1 MPVTAGKPDY
11 PQKLKVPEA
20 YKKITESAC
29 ARSCVF
35 LLALS
40 AKVMPAS
47 GTTSLTRVRAEFNST
62 ELEPNS
68 SPDIG
73 KVRLQFNSS
82 LSRV

>member
-1 MPVTAGKPDY
+1 MN
-11 PQKLKVPEA
+11 
-20 YKKITESAC
+20 ITESAC

-40 AKVMPAS
+40 AKVAPAS
-47 GTTSLTRVRAEFNST
+47 VTLTRGRAEFNST

-73 KVRLQFNSS
+73 KLRLQCKSS
-82 LSRV
+82 LTRVQLDLDSDGDRFR